1 MWVMIPGSSRK
12 GGERETGKR
21 RGQYGPNLAGTSGIS
36 YREILRVVPFVH

>member
-21 RGQYGPNLAGTSGIS
+21 RGQYGGID
-36 YREILRVVPFVH
+36 EQ